1 MQKGKAKEEQTLNS
15 GDGSRNEL
23 QVSINSSGKFE
34 SEAPVA
40 SDPPQLMKIQLQGHK
55 GLFICEN
62 QTQDSLNCIM
72 VDNIYQETNVIN
84 K

>member
-1 MQKGKAKEEQTLNS
+1 MQNS
-15 GDGSRNEL
+15 VDGSRYEL
-23 QVSINSSGKFE
+23 QVSINSSDKSE
-34 SEAPVA
+34 SEASVA
-40 SDPPQLMKIQLQGHK
+40 YNPPQLMKIQLQSHK

-72 VDNIYQETNVIN
+72 VDNMYQETNVTT